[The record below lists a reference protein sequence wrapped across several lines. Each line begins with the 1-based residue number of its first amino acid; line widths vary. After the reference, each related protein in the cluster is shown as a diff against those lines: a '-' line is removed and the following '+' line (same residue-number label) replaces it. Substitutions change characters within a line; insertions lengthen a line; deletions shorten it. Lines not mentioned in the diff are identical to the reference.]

1 MEETGA
7 GGHEES
13 PCWGREAGTAQGP
26 SMAERK
32 EAAKGGMVQNVVPGS
47 WCREKGGI
55 LARVRET

>member
-7 GGHEES
+7 GGPRRES
-13 PCWGREAGTAQGP
+13 LLGAERQDGAQGP

-55 LARVRET
+55 LARVR

>member
-7 GGHEES
+7 GGPQRES
-13 PCWGREAGTAQGP
+13 FLGAERQDGPQGP

-47 WCREKGGI
+47 WYREKGGI
-55 LARVRET
+55 LARMR